1 MSMLQVYFDAMETQ
15 PPADRAQRLFDRL
28 PEVLATA
35 CKHAPAIARQLQGLD
50 TEQLNSRDR
59 LAQIPVFRKNQLLQ
73 AQHAAHIEP
82 SDGSAEAE
90 RKRIFGGLS
99 TIGWEGAR
107 RVFASPGPIYEP
119 ESARPD
125 YWGFARALHA
135 AGIRPGPLVHNCFS
149 YEGLAEFDR
158 PVELT
163 AAWGKK
169 RCGHRLKGWKIR
181 VSNHELDARP

>member
-35 CKHAPAIARQLQGLD
+35 CKHAPAIVCQLQGLD

-73 AQHAAHIEP
+73 AQHTAHIEP

-99 TIGWEGAR
+99 TIGWESAR
-107 RVFASPGPIYEP
+107 RVLASPGPIYEP

-135 AGIRPGPLVHNCFS
+135 AGISG
-149 YEGLAEFDR
+149 DR
-158 PVELT
+158 
-163 AAWGKK
+163 
-169 RCGHRLKGWKIR
+169 RSRRL
-181 VSNHELDARP
+181 